1 MSVTKERPK
10 FLESL
15 EPIAVD
21 VIRPAAIAID
31 EGGMFPRQAMEALS
45 KGGLLGLVSSTDV
58 GGSGLGPRAEL
69 WHFAGVVATS

>member
-31 EGGMFPRQAMEALS
+31 EGGMFPRQAMEALF
-45 KGGLLGLVSSTDV
+45 
-58 GGSGLGPRAEL
+58 GLGPVAGRVQWRGDRAFHSSRRGRAQDVEQ
-69 WHFAGVVATS
+69 